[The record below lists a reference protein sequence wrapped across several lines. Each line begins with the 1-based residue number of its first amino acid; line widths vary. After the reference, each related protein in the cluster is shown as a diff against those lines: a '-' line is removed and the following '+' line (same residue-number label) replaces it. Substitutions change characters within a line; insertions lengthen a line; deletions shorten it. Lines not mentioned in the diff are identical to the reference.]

1 MYALANLP
9 QFLRFDCVKLHYQN
23 SVYVYTPLI
32 EKTCQSAVNYL
43 QRLKLNDSSLIHFN
57 GTISKNNPSHFS
69 DHSQLLDHLQNELLP
84 IHGSSRRYKFEI
96 CFHSNSDQ
104 VSISYADL
112 FVKILQIPRI
122 DCCSNVEIKLYGFI
136 GFTMPPIQFP
146 IEPISKW
153 LHRSF
158 KEKSKERFLRI
169 YPCRLR
175 CGRELCDHLKK
186 VTILPTY
193 VL

>member
-43 QRLKLNDSSLIHFN
+43 QRFKLNDSSLIHFN
-57 GTISKNNPSHFS
+57 GTISKNNPSYFS
-69 DHSQLLDHLQNELLP
+69 DHSKLLDHLRNELLP

-122 DCCSNVEIKLYGFI
+122 DCCSNVEIKFN
-136 GFTMPPIQFP
+136 GFTWGLPINFP
-146 IEPISKW
+146 IEPISNW
-153 LHRSF
+153 LHKSCDGI

-169 YPCRLR
+169 YPFSFLCA
-175 CGRELCDHLKK
+175 RELCNHLKK
-186 VTILPTY
+186 VTILFIK
-193 VL
+193 